1 MHTHK
6 ILSFKGCVFKSY
18 FKSQIAFCYCDK
30 ILFMQDG
37 EIKASLKREQES
49 KQEFFTRI
57 LDTIARIT
65 GGVPYVS

>member
-30 ILFMQDG
+30 TLSKTNLERKELTFAYRLYSPLSRKPGQKH
-37 EIKASLKREQES
+37 KAG
-49 KQEFFTRI
+49 T
-57 LDTIARIT
+57 
-65 GGVPYVS
+65 